1 MKKSSSTYGLLV
13 LTLMLVI
20 FGASTMEAQILNKP
34 TAAPNPN
41 YGSSDPWTAACAS
54 SGFNEYYVN
63 FTWNLP
69 LVNSNNE
76 FVLELSDANGNFG
89 SPIELSRV
97 SDKNTVFDF
106 EFQFSVPDYVRGEN
120 YKFRVRSTSP
130 SKTSPASDAYPMY
143 YIDYNSPLLISENG
157 SGSIPSGGTIQICD
171 GGTVTLKPH
180 NIPNASTY
188 KYNWY
193 RSGTLLPQK
202 TESITVSTP
211 GMYYVELDYG
221 SICSGSANTLSNT
234 IEINTGSSM
243 GIAINGASNV
253 ELCPGDP
260 YTLQANITGM
270 GLTYT
275 WYKDGTK
282 VSGPTLEGDS
292 YAINTNLVGFDG
304 SYEVEIEGP
313 SACKERSAAVSVQ
326 SAGSFEVTLNNEEN
340 IVLLPSQNKTL
351 SVSTTAA
358 SPSYQW
364 YKDGGVI
371 SGATTNTLNI
381 SEVGEYYATVT
392 QNGGSCSVSPK
403 NSTVTTVV
411 SPNSFE
417 FVIAY
422 VGSYTSCENS
432 DATLSLSTIN
442 AVGDGGAK
450 TDVTS
455 DLQSSFS
462 YQWLKDGS
470 TVSGETSKTITLS
483 DHGNN
488 GNYKL
493 NGSLDGFN
501 ASSNT
506 LNVKLV
512 VNQALTI
519 STTGTVLCEGSEPIV
534 LNSAQSLEG
543 ETFEWVKD
551 GIVVDTSSE
560 SYTVSEVGVYQL
572 VIRTNDCPLT
582 SNEVTIR
589 AFDESLLVLD
599 KPQELIIIEGETM
612 TMTASGADS
621 YEWFDYNNNL
631 VSTQDYFGFQ
641 EEGQYLLVA
650 HFGGCT
656 VSRVITVVY
665 RDMFAIPNVITAN
678 GDGINDLWILPNTYS
693 RDQEILVTIFNE
705 RGKEVFSQTNYEN
718 NWPQSTSTFNKSSMI
733 FYYKI
738 SKGGKSLKQGT
749 ITVIK

>member
-20 FGASTMEAQILNKP
+20 LGASTMQAQILNKP

-54 SGFNEYYVN
+54 SSFNEYYVN

-106 EFQFSVPDYVRGEN
+106 EFQFSVPNYVRGEN

-202 TESITVSTP
+202 TESITVSTS

-234 IEINTGSSM
+234 IEINTGSSQ
-243 GIAINGASNV
+243 GIAINGSSNV

-292 YAINTNLVGFDG
+292 YAINSNLVGFEG

-313 SACKERSAAVSVQ
+313 SACKERSAVVSVQ

-364 YKDGGVI
+364 
-371 SGATTNTLNI
+371 
-381 SEVGEYYATVT
+381 
-392 QNGGSCSVSPK
+392 
-403 NSTVTTVV
+403 
-411 SPNSFE
+411 F
-417 FVIAY
+417 
-422 VGSYTSCENS
+422 
-432 DATLSLSTIN
+432 
-442 AVGDGGAK
+442 
-450 TDVTS
+450 
-455 DLQSSFS
+455 
-462 YQWLKDGS
+462 KDGS
-470 TVSGETSKTITLS
+470 AISGET
-483 DHGNN
+483 
-488 GNYKL
+488 
-493 NGSLDGFN
+493 
-501 ASSNT
+501 
-506 LNVKLV
+506 
-512 VNQALTI
+512 
-519 STTGTVLCEGSEPIV
+519 
-534 LNSAQSLEG
+534 
-543 ETFEWVKD
+543 
-551 GIVVDTSSE
+551 
-560 SYTVSEVGVYQL
+560 
-572 VIRTNDCPLT
+572 TN
-582 SNEVTIR
+582 
-589 AFDESLLVLD
+589 
-599 KPQELIIIEGETM
+599 
-612 TMTASGADS
+612 
-621 YEWFDYNNNL
+621 
-631 VSTQDYFGFQ
+631 
-641 EEGQYLLVA
+641 
-650 HFGGCT
+650 
-656 VSRVITVVY
+656 
-665 RDMFAIPNVITAN
+665 
-678 GDGINDLWILPNTYS
+678 
-693 RDQEILVTIFNE
+693 
-705 RGKEVFSQTNYEN
+705 
-718 NWPQSTSTFNKSSMI
+718 
-733 FYYKI
+733 
-738 SKGGKSLKQGT
+738 SLKSRHRHKWFQQR
-749 ITVIK
+749 